1 MQLVGYEFSD
11 ADGPVVSGF
20 LHLGSVTV
28 LIGAN
33 DVGKSRLLRTIA
45 NGATSLDALLTNASF
60 RGNHRFFVKLH
71 PEDALKLLTLTYQ
84 RHLSQ
89 LRDAGLNQE
98 ADEEE
103 AGGEAL
109 PWLSYLPVDARDLHP
124 RSSTFAFEALADWCG
139 KPQGGAPGLL
149 VSWCRKPE
157 PLAREINFNVD
168 SRAVLMGT
176 LDVPVLPVPVELPV
190 TDPAWLREQIADSL
204 TEWLAHLH
212 WAVRTRHQLEALGQ
226 LTDDHDAVDAWIDV
240 ADSFF
245 RNVERRPSP
254 REVWTLEDADEQAVA
269 YRPLARSACTF
280 VGQIATRVSPAFVRD
295 RYELRVSPVGILDWS
310 DRSPITIALVAKDGS
325 GSFDAQGIADGLRLW
340 TEMALLEAAEAMRRV
355 ELNLRNA
362 LLEIERAR
370 NAVAVRAAVASYLE
384 QLAEAMDNPVD
395 PPFERSLG
403 AALALAPGLDSPTRD
418 EEEVSADVARRV
430 SAARPRLYLLDEPER
445 HLNPRLQRAAA
456 QWLVDLLETRGSQG
470 LIATH
475 AHAFLNVGAGPT
487 FVEVRRQGGKSK
499 LAPFEAHELTAYSE
513 IAKDIGWDRGELLTS
528 VRVLAFVEGQHD
540 RAVLEELFSLPFH
553 HAGVVL
559 VPIAGVGRHAQIVEH
574 DVLIRFTRATIA
586 VVFDKLDRKTIA
598 RLQADD
604 TFRRESLR
612 SRQTELQAMAS
623 LLHKAAE
630 NERDVH
636 PVALPV
642 PDIFDAL
649 DEDMLRDQFPDFP
662 GHAAGN
668 EAWEREKAKIP
679 NRKVFHQ
686 ERYGVPNAIDTY
698 RKIAAL
704 MRSLDRIP
712 EELQELGAQL
722 ELLAAGE
729 A

>member
-1 MQLVGYEFSD
+1 VRLIGYEFAD
-11 ADGPVVSGF
+11 ADGPVAGGY

-45 NGATSLDALLTNASF
+45 QGATSLDALLSNDAF

-71 PEDALKLLTLTYQ
+71 PDDALQLLTLTYQ
-84 RHLSQ
+84 RHISQ
-89 LRDAGLNQE
+89 LRDAGLNEE
-98 ADEEE
+98 ADAEAEGEE
-103 AGGEAL
+103 L
-109 PWLSYLPVDARDLHP
+109 PWLSYLPADARDLHP
-124 RSSTFAFEALADWCG
+124 RSSTFTFEALADWCG

-149 VSWCRKPE
+149 VSWCRVPK
-157 PLAREINFNVD
+157 PLARDINFNVD
-168 SRAVLMGT
+168 DRAVLMGT
-176 LDVPVLPVPVELPV
+176 LDVPILPVPVQLPV
-190 TDPAWLREQIADSL
+190 TEPAWLREQMADALS
-204 TEWLAHLH
+204 EWLAHVH
-212 WAVRTRHQLEALGQ
+212 WAVRTQPQLEALGQ
-226 LTDDHDAVDAWIDV
+226 FTDDEDAAYAWIDV
-240 ADSFF
+240 AESFA
-245 RNVERRPSP
+245 RAVERRPP
-254 REVWTLEDADEQAVA
+254 RRDVWTIEDADERTVA
-269 YRPLARSACTF
+269 YRPLARTACAF
-280 VGQIATRVSPAFVRD
+280 VSDIATKLSPAFVHG
-295 RYELRVSPVGILDWS
+295 RYELQVAPVPVLDWD
-310 DRSPITIALVAKDGS
+310 DRSPVTISLVARDGS
-325 GSFDAQGIADGLRLW
+325 GVFDARDVADGLRLW
-340 TEMALLEAAEAMRRV
+340 IEMALLEAADAMRRV

-362 LLEIERAR
+362 LLQIEHAR
-370 NAVAVRAAVASYLE
+370 DAAAVGAAAEAYLE
-384 QLAEAMDNPVD
+384 QLAEATQNPID

-403 AALALAPGLDSPTRD
+403 AALALAPGLDSPMRD
-418 EEEVSADVARRV
+418 DEASAEDIARRV

-475 AHAFLNVGAGPT
+475 AHAFLSVGSGPS
-487 FVEVRRQGGKSK
+487 FVEVRREGGKSQ

-540 RAVLEELFSLPFH
+540 RAVLEELFNLPFH

-559 VPIAGVGRHAQIVEH
+559 VPIAGVGRHPQIVEH

-586 VVFDKLDRKTIA
+586 VVFDKLERETIA
-598 RLQADD
+598 RMQTDEN
-604 TFRRESLR
+604 FRQESLR

-623 LLHKAAE
+623 LLHRAAE
-630 NERDVH
+630 NQRDVH
-636 PVALPV
+636 PMALPV

-649 DEDMLRDQFPDFP
+649 DEDVLRDQFPDFP
-662 GHAAGN
+662 GHESGN
-668 EAWEREKAKIP
+668 AAWEREKAKIP
-679 NRKVFHQ
+679 NRKLFYQ

-698 RKIAAL
+698 RKVAAL

-722 ELLAAGE
+722 ELLAATH